1 MENEENDQQEELSS
15 IKKVAVMLLDRMKE
29 KVINEWD
36 DQKIFKALIRFHPS
50 CDSDYF
56 NPNEYCNADEGM
68 KILGLGYNRNKFFSI
83 IKKYGIKNHK
93 VNNVP
98 LGYKRCEIERLG
110 EILDEN
116 YIEDE
121 MCIYK
126 SAIKKIEDG
135 KD

>member
-50 CDSDYF
+50 CDRAYF

-68 KILGLGYNRNKFFSI
+68 KILQLDGSKLNSLIDHHCNHTILSVLG
-83 IKKYGIKNHK
+83 KYG
-93 VNNVP
+93 NNQNRV
-98 LGYKRCEIERLG
+98 
-110 EILDEN
+110 
-116 YIEDE
+116 
-121 MCIYK
+121 
-126 SAIKKIEDG
+126 
-135 KD
+135 